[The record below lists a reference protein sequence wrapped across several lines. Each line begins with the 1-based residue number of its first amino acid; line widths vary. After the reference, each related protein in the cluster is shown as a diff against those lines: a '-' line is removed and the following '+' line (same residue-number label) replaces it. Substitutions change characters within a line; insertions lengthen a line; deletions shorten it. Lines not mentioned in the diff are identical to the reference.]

1 MHSSGIKKLLL
12 LGAGH
17 AHVQVLAQLA
27 QNRPADLDITV
38 VSPYPYQTYSGM
50 TPGLVAGH
58 YSAEDCQIPL
68 EPLARAAGAKWV
80 QARCSGIDAAD
91 QRVRLSPTGKSQSP
105 DDIPPPDLPYHLL
118 SIDTGAVID
127 RERLDA
133 DMPGAS
139 AHALIVRPIE
149 VFATLWPKVLELA
162 QSQPVSIA
170 VIGAGAAGIELLFA
184 AEQNLRQQG
193 IAGARFTLITG
204 GGDVAGNYRPGVRK
218 RVLRQLKRRGITV
231 LRETCVGMEKGRV
244 LLGSGAQ
251 LACDVPLLAIGT
263 HAPAWLQDSGLALS
277 EAGHV
282 LVNACQ
288 QSTSHPN
295 VFAAGDVSTRADK
308 PHAKSG
314 VYAVRAG
321 PPLARNLLA
330 QHEGQAL
337 KAHHPPGN
345 TLNLLSC
352 GTGHAI
358 VSWGPLHAEGAWAW
372 RWKDRIDRAFMAK
385 YTQTP
390 AAATPAEHGQAR

>member
-1 MHSSGIKKLLL
+1 MRSTGIRKLLL

-17 AHVQVLAQLA
+17 AHVHVLAQLA

-68 EPLARAAGAKWV
+68 EPLIKAAGAKWV
-80 QARCSGIDAAD
+80 QARCSGLDAAG
-91 QRVRLSPTGKSQSP
+91 QRVRLSPTAKSQSAE
-105 DDIPPPDLPYHLL
+105 DIPPPDLPYHLL

-127 RERLDA
+127 RERLESDI
-133 DMPGAS
+133 PGAP

-149 VFATLWPKVLELA
+149 VFATLWPKVIELA

-170 VIGAGAAGIELLFA
+170 VIGSGAAGLELLFA
-184 AEQNLRQQG
+184 AEQCLREQG
-193 IAGARFTLITG
+193 VSGARFSLITG
-204 GGDVAGNYRPGVRK
+204 GGEVGANYNAGVR
-218 RVLRQLKRRGITV
+218 RLVLRQLKRRGITV
-231 LRETCVGMEKGRV
+231 LRETCVGMEKGLVR
-244 LLGSGAQ
+244 LGSGAV
-251 LACDVPLLAIGT
+251 LSCDIPLLAIGT

-282 LVNACQ
+282 LVNAFQ
-288 QSTSHPN
+288 QSPSHPN
-295 VFAAGDVSTRADK
+295 VFAAGDVSTREDK

-321 PPLARNLLA
+321 PPLAHNLLA
-330 QHEGQAL
+330 QHEGKTL
-337 KAHHPPGN
+337 KPHHPPTN

-352 GTGHAI
+352 GTRYAI
-358 VSWGPLHAEGAWAW
+358 VSYGPLYAGGAWAW

-385 YTQTP
+385 YRL
-390 AAATPAEHGQAR
+390 G

>member
-1 MHSSGIKKLLL
+1 MRSSGIKKLIL

-17 AHVQVLAQLA
+17 AHVHVLAQLA
-27 QNRPADLDITV
+27 QNRPADLDVTV

-68 EPLARAAGAKWV
+68 EPLAKAAGAKWI
-80 QARCSGIDAAD
+80 QARCTGIVAAE
-91 QRVRLSPTGKSQSP
+91 QRVRLSPTAKSPSQS
-105 DDIPPPDLPYHLL
+105 DILPPDLPYHLL

-127 RERLDA
+127 RERLEA

-170 VIGAGAAGIELLFA
+170 VIGAGAAGLELLFA
-184 AEQNLRQQG
+184 AEQCLRLQ
-193 IAGARFTLITG
+193 AVVGARFTLITG
-204 GGDVAGNYRPGVRK
+204 GGEVAANYSIGVRK

-231 LRETCVGMEKGRV
+231 LRETCAGMENGLVK
-244 LLGSGAQ
+244 LGSGAQ

-263 HAPAWLQDSGLALS
+263 HAPAWLQGSGLALS

-282 LVNACQ
+282 LVNAFQ

-295 VFAAGDVSTRADK
+295 VFAAGDVSTRVDK

-321 PPLARNLLA
+321 PPLANNLLA

-337 KAHHPPGN
+337 KPHHPPDN

-358 VSWGPLHAEGAWAW
+358 VSYGPLHAEGTWAW

-385 YTQTP
+385 YKMV
-390 AAATPAEHGQAR
+390 